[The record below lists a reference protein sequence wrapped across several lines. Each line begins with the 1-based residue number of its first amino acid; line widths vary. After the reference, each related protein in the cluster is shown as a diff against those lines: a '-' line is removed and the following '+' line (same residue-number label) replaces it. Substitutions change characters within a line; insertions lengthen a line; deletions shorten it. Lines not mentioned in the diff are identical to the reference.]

1 MSVPAE
7 DWSRQ
12 FAQRLRHL
20 FETVY
25 PAGRGPLSLSEVSA
39 GLAARGVEVSVPYLS
54 LLRRG
59 ERVNPAPEIVAALAE
74 FFQVNPAYFYNAE
87 YAESVD
93 RDLGWLVTLRDLEV
107 REIATRS
114 YALSPESRRVV
125 ADIVER
131 LCDVEGVSP
140 DGPAS
145 VDD

>member
-1 MSVPAE
+1 M
-7 DWSRQ
+7 
-12 FAQRLRHL
+12 
-20 FETVY
+20 
-25 PAGRGPLSLSEVSA
+25 
-39 GLAARGVEVSVPYLS
+39 PYLS